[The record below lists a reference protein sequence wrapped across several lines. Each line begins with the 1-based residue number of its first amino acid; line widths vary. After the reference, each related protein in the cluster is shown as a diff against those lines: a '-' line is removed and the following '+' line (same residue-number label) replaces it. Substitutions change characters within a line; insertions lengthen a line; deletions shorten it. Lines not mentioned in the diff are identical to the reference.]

1 MTKASVVLGPDLRS
15 RLAGRDRFD
24 EFMAIS
30 GQVFKD
36 MPGRRTLRFARG
48 GKSYFIK
55 IHRGVGWKEIFKN
68 LFQLRL
74 PVLSAEN
81 EWQAIER
88 LHQIGVPTM
97 TIAGYGRRGW
107 NPARLE
113 SFIVTED
120 LGDTQNLEDLTRG
133 WRERPPAPGL
143 KRALIAEVAAT
154 ARRLHENGVN
164 HRDFYL
170 CHLRVDP
177 KQATERPRI
186 FVMDLHR
193 AQLRGATPRRWVVK
207 DLGSLHFSAMDI
219 GLTRRD
225 LLRFVK
231 AYRGKSLR
239 EILHT
244 ERPFWSAVERRAQ
257 RLYRTAPGKQ
267 A

>member
-1 MTKASVVLGPDLRS
+1 MTRASVVLGPELRAGV
-15 RLAGRDRFD
+15 AGRDRFD
-24 EFMAIS
+24 ELMAIT
-30 GQVFKD
+30 GQVFKE
-36 MPGRRTLRFARG
+36 MPGRRTIRFARG
-48 GKSYFIK
+48 GKHYFIK

-68 LFQLRL
+68 LLQLRL
-74 PVLSAEN
+74 PVVSAEN
-81 EWQAIER
+81 ERRAIER
-88 LHQIGVPTM
+88 LHVLGVPTM

-120 LGDTQNLEDLTRG
+120 LGDTVNLEDLSRD

-143 KRALIAEVAAT
+143 KRVLIAEVAAT
-154 ARRLHENGVN
+154 ARRLHESGVN

-177 KQATERPRI
+177 RELAGRPRI

-193 AQLRGATPRRWVVK
+193 AQLRAATPRRWIVK
-207 DLGSLHFSAMDI
+207 DVGSLYFSAMDI

-225 LLRFVK
+225 LLRFMK
-231 AYRGKSLR
+231 TYRGKPLR
-239 EILHT
+239 EILRT
-244 ERPFWSAVERRAQ
+244 EQPFWSAVARRAE
-257 RLYRTAPGKQ
+257 RLRGTAPRTQ

>member
-1 MTKASVVLGPDLRS
+1 MTRASVVLGPELRAGV
-15 RLAGRDRFD
+15 AGRDRFD
-24 EFMAIS
+24 ELMAIT
-30 GQVFKD
+30 GQVFKE
-36 MPGRRTLRFARG
+36 MPGRRTIRFARG
-48 GKSYFIK
+48 GKHYFIK

-68 LFQLRL
+68 LLQLRL
-74 PVLSAEN
+74 PVVSAEN
-81 EWQAIER
+81 ERRAIER
-88 LHQIGVPTM
+88 LHVLGVPTM

-120 LGDTQNLEDLTRG
+120 LGDTVNLEDLSRD

-143 KRALIAEVAAT
+143 KRVLIAEVAAT
-154 ARRLHENGVN
+154 ARRLHESGVN

-177 KQATERPRI
+177 RELAGRPRI

-193 AQLRGATPRRWVVK
+193 AQLRAATPRRWIVK
-207 DLGSLHFSAMDI
+207 DVGSLYFSAMDI

-225 LLRFVK
+225 LLRFMK
-231 AYRGKSLR
+231 TYRGKPLR
-239 EILHT
+239 EILRT
-244 ERPFWSAVERRAQ
+244 EQPFWSAVARRAE
-257 RLYRTAPGKQ
+257 RLRGTAPGTQ

>member
-1 MTKASVVLGPDLRS
+1 MSKASVVLGPELRAS
-15 RLAGRDRFD
+15 IGDHDRFD
-24 EFMAIS
+24 EFMAIT
-30 GQVFKD
+30 GQVFKV
-36 MPGRRTLRFARG
+36 MPGRRTIRFARG

-68 LFQLRL
+68 LLRLRL
-74 PVLSAEN
+74 PVVSAQTERR
-81 EWQAIER
+81 AIER
-88 LHQIGVPTM
+88 LHALGVPTM

-120 LGDTQNLEDLTRG
+120 LGETVNLEDFCRD
-133 WRERPPAPGL
+133 WRARPPKPGL
-143 KRALIAEVAAT
+143 KRALIAAVAAT

-177 KQATERPRI
+177 RALAAEPRI

-193 AQLRGATPRRWVVK
+193 AQLRAATPYRWIVK
-207 DLGSLHFSAMDI
+207 DIGSLYFSAMDI

-225 LLRFVK
+225 RLRFLQ
-231 AYRGKSLR
+231 AYRAKPLR
-239 EILHT
+239 EILRSEH
-244 ERPFWSAVERRAQ
+244 RFWSAVQRRAE
-257 RLYRTAPGKQ
+257 RLYGSAPEMRP
-267 A
+267 

>member
-1 MTKASVVLGPDLRS
+1 MTKASVVLGPYLRA

-30 GQVFKD
+30 GEVFKD
-36 MPGRRTLRFARG
+36 KPGRRTIRFARG
-48 GKSYFIK
+48 GKRYFIK
-55 IHRGVGWKEIFKN
+55 IHRGVGWKEILKN
-68 LFQLRL
+68 LTQLRL
-74 PVLSAEN
+74 PVVSAEN
-81 EWQAIER
+81 ERRAIER
-88 LHQIGVPTM
+88 LHELGVPTM

-113 SFIVTED
+113 SFLVTED
-120 LGDTQNLEDLTRG
+120 LGDTRNLEDLSRD
-133 WRERPPAPGL
+133 WRESPPAPRA
-143 KRALIAEVAAT
+143 KRALIDAVAAT
-154 ARRLHENGVN
+154 ARRLHESGVN

-177 KQATERPRI
+177 RQAVERPKI

-193 AQLRGATPRRWVVK
+193 AQLRAATPRRWVVK
-207 DLGSLHFSAMDI
+207 DVGSLYFSALDI

-231 AYRGKSLR
+231 AYRGKPLR
-239 EILHT
+239 ETLRA
-244 ERPFWSAVERRAQ
+244 ERPFWAAVERRAR
-257 RLYRTAPGKQ
+257 RLYRTAPEKR

>member
-1 MTKASVVLGPDLRS
+1 MLRPVIVLAQDLRS

-24 EFMAIS
+24 DVMAIT
-30 GQVFKD
+30 GQVFKEQEA
-36 MPGRRTLRFARG
+36 RRTLRFARQ

-55 IHRGVGWKEIFKN
+55 THRGVGWKEIFKN
-68 LFQLRL
+68 LCQLRL
-74 PVLSAEN
+74 PVLGAKN
-81 EWQAIER
+81 ERRAIER
-88 LHQIGVPTM
+88 LRELGVPTM

-107 NPARLE
+107 NPAHLE

-120 LGDTQNLEDLTRG
+120 LGDTQNLEDLTRS
-133 WRERPPAPGL
+133 WREHPPAPGA
-143 KRALIAEVAAT
+143 KRALIAAVAST

-177 KQATERPRI
+177 AERAARPRI

-193 AQLRGATPRRWVVK
+193 AQLRVSTPRRWVVK
-207 DLGSLHFSAMDI
+207 DIGGLYFSAMDV

-225 LLRFVK
+225 LLRFLST
-231 AYRGKSLR
+231 YRGKPLR
-239 EILHT
+239 EILKV
-244 ERPFWSAVERRAQ
+244 EKPFWNDVKRRAR
-257 RLYRTAPGKQ
+257 RLYRSVASKQ